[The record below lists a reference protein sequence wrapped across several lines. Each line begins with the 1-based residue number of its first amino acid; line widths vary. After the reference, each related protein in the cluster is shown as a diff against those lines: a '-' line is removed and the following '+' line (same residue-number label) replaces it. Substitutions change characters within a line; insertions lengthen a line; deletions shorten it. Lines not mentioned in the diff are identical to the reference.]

1 MRNEEITKALEGL
14 WEAQA
19 ISELISKGDGTID
32 KVDRATY
39 EAAFRAVS
47 KLILTSVMSL
57 EEELQG
63 DKIMKKLDAMDEITK
78 NLAQAEAILLMV
90 DNNIK
95 ETAVSDSLWA
105 VRDLIMRTK
114 DAVNVLWEGGNETN

>member
-1 MRNEEITKALEGL
+1 M
-14 WEAQA
+14 
-19 ISELISKGDGTID
+19 
-32 KVDRATY
+32 
-39 EAAFRAVS
+39 
-47 KLILTSVMSL
+47 
-57 EEELQG
+57 
-63 DKIMKKLDAMDEITK
+63 MKQLDAMDEITK

-105 VRDLIMRTK
+105 VRDLIARTK